1 MRYTTPYDSN
11 CLIPGFMLKVVD
23 GANVYDILEQS
34 CRFSK
39 TTKPEIVYEGLN
51 VDRSTH
57 RDSTLYPRTV
67 CCPPRI

>member
-51 VDRSTH
+51 VDH
-57 RDSTLYPRTV
+57 M
-67 CCPPRI
+67 